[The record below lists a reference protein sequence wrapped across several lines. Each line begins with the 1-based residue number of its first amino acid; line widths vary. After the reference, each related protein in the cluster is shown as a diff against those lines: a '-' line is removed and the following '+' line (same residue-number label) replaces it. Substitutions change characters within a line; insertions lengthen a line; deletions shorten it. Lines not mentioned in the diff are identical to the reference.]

1 MEIFKTN
8 TNIQNKQIQIQMVQD
23 ELAAVC
29 LRLRVEL
36 DWVEEKLASQWAEA
50 LDDYYRQIQIQ
61 IQSKY
66 KTNTQTN
73 TQTNTKQEEPRELGR
88 GLGDNGSGGFP
99 FSRLPSSL
107 SD

>member
-1 MEIFKTN
+1 
-8 TNIQNKQIQIQMVQD
+8 MVQD

-66 KTNTQTN
+66 K
-73 TQTNTKQEEPRELGR
+73 
-88 GLGDNGSGGFP
+88 
-99 FSRLPSSL
+99 
-107 SD
+107 